1 MPATFRRLL
10 WLTLAIALAASGLA
24 TGGSHPVFGQA
35 GLASERA
42 AAQRL
47 RTVVEAERQRIEAA
61 GAGLRDAERRLG
73 VFAARADRR
82 WSQLAGAEDRLVRAR
97 VRLTRHPPGL

>member
-10 WLTLAIALAASGLA
+10 WLVLAVAFAASGLA
-24 TGGSHPVFGQA
+24 TGGSHPAFGQA

-47 RTVVEAERQRIEAA
+47 RTVVEAERRRIEAT
-61 GAGLRDAERRLG
+61 GAGLGTRNAGSASSSPTLT
-73 VFAARADRR
+73 A
-82 WSQLAGAEDRLVRAR
+82 AGANWRAR
-97 VRLTRHPPGL
+97 KTGSCVPGCG